1 MKAIK
6 VITYQTPS
14 GDTLDLTPAQA
25 KQFTRLHQWPRN
37 GRGEEYCQV
46 SRGLHES
53 HADLSADPSVDP
65 STGE

>member
-1 MKAIK
+1 MKVIK

-14 GDTLDLTPAQA
+14 GDTLDLTRAQA

-46 SRGLHES
+46 SRGLHVS
-53 HADLSADPSVDP
+53 HADLSVDPSADP